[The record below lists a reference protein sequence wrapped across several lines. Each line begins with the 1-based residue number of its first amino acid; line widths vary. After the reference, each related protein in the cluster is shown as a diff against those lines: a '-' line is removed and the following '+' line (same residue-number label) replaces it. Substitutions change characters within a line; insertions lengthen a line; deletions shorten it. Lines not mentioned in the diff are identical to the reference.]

1 MFSITQLSIDVSS
14 EQGIKKSKIIVSH
27 LHAINY
33 AVLTSRETLA
43 EKDYIYLWDN
53 IFQIIIESQLK
64 SLTDTEL
71 RVIFHEAFTNSLT
84 QKPRLLLS
92 NKIVSHVLSL
102 GLDIDFQKYLSHY
115 FEETDFSLS
124 EELIAKDLDV
134 VSDLYLNGKINESI
148 YGIIFS
154 RIPSL
159 KSYSPLLCTK
169 LEKCFY
175 HCKNIRLKRKKLPLL
190 KEFLNQ
196 EDMAI
201 RNFYFRGSLYPSI
214 CIPNSGRFKRFLDG
228 SSHKPTR
235 MFSDTNLIPKNFN
248 RVVKNEFNF
257 FFNLNHNRELLISN
271 NSVWRDQMKF
281 IADYFE
287 FVSQQDLKEKMVL
300 EVVVVNE
307 FDLFDKENMF
317 LTPKS
322 NKSNKKKRGRSKY
335 DPEKELGI
343 HKNSNF
349 QPKSGKRVRI

>member
-1 MFSITQLSIDVSS
+1 MFSITQLSIDLSS
-14 EQGIKKSKIIVSH
+14 EEQRIEKSKIIVSH

-33 AVLTSRETLA
+33 AVLTSKDTIA

-64 SLTDTEL
+64 SLLDIDL
-71 RVIFHEAFTNSLT
+71 RVTFHEVFTNSI
-84 QKPRLLLS
+84 QKYPRLLLS
-92 NKIVSHVLSL
+92 DKIVSHVLSL
-102 GLDIDFQKYLSHY
+102 ELDIDFQKYLSHY
-115 FEETDFSLS
+115 FERTEFSIT

-134 VSDLYLNGKINESI
+134 VSDLYLIDKINESI

-159 KSYSPLLCTK
+159 KSYSSSLCSK
-169 LEKCFY
+169 LEDCFY
-175 HCKNIRLKRKKLPLL
+175 TCKAIRLQKRKQVFL

-196 EDMAI
+196 KNMAI

-214 CIPNSGRFKRFLDG
+214 CIPNTGRFKRFLDG
-228 SSHKPTR
+228 SSDKPTK

-257 FFNLNHNRELLISN
+257 FFNLNHDRDLLISN

-287 FVSQQDLKEKMVL
+287 FVSQQDIKEKMVP
-300 EVVVVNE
+300 EVVFVGETNS
-307 FDLFDKENMF
+307 DKENMS

-322 NKSNKKKRGRSKY
+322 KKRGRSKY
-335 DPEKELGI
+335 DPKKELGF